1 MKREVNPRLN
11 YKKSTMQI
19 IAELSKT
26 IGIAKKFSDMTRDD
40 VLSYLD
46 KCRKLENED
55 PLHKWIGRV

>member
-1 MKREVNPRLN
+1 MTVSDYVIAMKREVNPRPN

-26 IGIAKKFSDMTRDD
+26 IGIAKKFIDMTKDD

-46 KCRKLENED
+46 KCRKL
-55 PLHKWIGRV
+55 